1 MNDQINYVGDKGD
14 DFLDVTFYKGYVGD
28 VETDFIRIVIPG
40 DKTNVVDEVVSED
53 DKKRFQRKW
62 LAYEGMQNIAGTLV
76 ADWPELPEGLRSE
89 FIYQGFK
96 YIEQIAGAPDSA
108 FTRIMGGVHWR
119 IKAQAFLNSGKRA
132 EAETIAEQAGK
143 IQELEEK
150 MQLLIDRID
159 AVKPCKKARPVETV
173 DEV

>member
-1 MNDQINYVGDKGD
+1 
-14 DFLDVTFYKGYVGD
+14 
-28 VETDFIRIVIPG
+28 
-40 DKTNVVDEVVSED
+40 
-53 DKKRFQRKW
+53 
-62 LAYEGMQNIAGTLV
+62 
-76 ADWPELPEGLRSE
+76 
-89 FIYQGFK
+89 
-96 YIEQIAGAPDSA
+96 
-108 FTRIMGGVHWR
+108 MGGVHWR